1 MANEYDIIRL
11 YNPPHTCG
19 DGRCDNSFMEFIYCV
34 AVPAAVVLLL
44 LMVLA
49 IVMCCNSKSCKCK
62 KKQQVDDG
70 NDIQLENYNSIR
82 RASVSLRYMSQHR
95 ETPLMGSRACS
106 MTLDRSNRR
115 NNRARD
121 SCYSAPGTLQRQ
133 VRNRPVDQSGLSGS
147 DDRNRPV
154 DQSGLSGSDE
164 MDNRAIT
171 LHHQRRSQLADTPN
185 TPPPP
190 AYSTHSD
197 FPFLGTDLS
206 SNRPAS
212 SQYDESPVHD
222 YNGTQPL
229 LFHRT
234 NEQ

>member
-171 LHHQRRSQLADTPN
+171 LQ
-185 TPPPP
+185 
-190 AYSTHSD
+190 
-197 FPFLGTDLS
+197 TDLS